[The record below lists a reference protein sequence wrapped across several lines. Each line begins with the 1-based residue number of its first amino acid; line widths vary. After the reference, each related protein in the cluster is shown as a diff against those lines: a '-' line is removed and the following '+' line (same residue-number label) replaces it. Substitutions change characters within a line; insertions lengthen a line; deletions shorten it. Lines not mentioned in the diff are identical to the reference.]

1 MYLKSHDYTFLTHAY
16 IYIFVYVYSG
26 TTTIHR
32 PHGAGTI
39 VIRPSATQRPVPFHK
54 PLSVLAETV
63 VVVKLP
69 SVADNLISDMD
80 TAASIS
86 TGNIYS

>member
-1 MYLKSHDYTFLTHAY
+1 MECS
-16 IYIFVYVYSG
+16 IFSG

-39 VIRPSATQRPVPFHK
+39 VVRPSGIQTQRPYTRPTATSAVT
-54 PLSVLAETV
+54 TV
-63 VVVKLP
+63 VKIP
-69 SVADNLISDMD
+69 SLSDNSISDLD

-86 TGNIYS
+86 TGCTYTKFLMILVVI